1 MMWVID
7 TSALI
12 RLFVPD
18 GPLHPEV
25 ETAFNRAASG
35 ADLVLAPQLLLVE
48 AANVLLRKRRRSE
61 LSARELGELLQAVES
76 LPIRL
81 CEHETL
87 ILPACALAEAHG
99 LSVYDALYLALAEQH
114 GARLITSDDALDK
127 VARNLGLA

>member
-12 RLFVPD
+12 RLYVPD
-18 GPLHPEV
+18 GPLHPEL

-35 ADLVLAPQLLLVE
+35 VELVLAPQLILVE
-48 AANVLLRKRRRSE
+48 AANVLLRKRRRGE
-61 LSARELGELLQAVES
+61 LSAQELGELLQALVT

-81 CEHETL
+81 CEHASL
-87 ILPACALAEAHG
+87 IFPACALAEAHG
-99 LSVYDALYLALAEQH
+99 LSVYDGFYLALAEQH

-127 VARNLGLA
+127 VARNLGLT

>member
-12 RLFVPD
+12 RLYVPD

-25 ETAFNRAASG
+25 EAAFNRAASG

-48 AANVLLRKRRRSE
+48 AANVLLRKRRRGE
-61 LSARELGELLQAVES
+61 LSAQELGELLQAVGS

-81 CEHETL
+81 CEHADL

-99 LSVYDALYLALAEQH
+99 LSVYDALYLALAERH
-114 GARLITSDDALDK
+114 GARLITCDDALDK
-127 VARNLGLA
+127 VARKLGLA

>member
-35 ADLVLAPQLLLVE
+35 ADLVLAPQLLLAEV
-48 AANVLLRKRRRSE
+48 ANVLLRKRRRGE
-61 LSARELGELLQAVES
+61 LSAQELGELLQAVES

-81 CEHETL
+81 CEHESL
-87 ILPACALAEAHG
+87 LLPACSLAEAHG
-99 LSVYDALYLALAEQH
+99 LTAYDALYLALAERH
-114 GARLITSDDALDK
+114 GAHLITSDEALDK
-127 VARNLGLA
+127 VAHSLGLA